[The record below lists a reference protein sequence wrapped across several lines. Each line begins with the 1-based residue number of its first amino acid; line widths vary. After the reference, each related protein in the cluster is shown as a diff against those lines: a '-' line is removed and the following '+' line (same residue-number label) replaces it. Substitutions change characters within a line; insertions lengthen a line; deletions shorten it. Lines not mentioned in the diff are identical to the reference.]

1 MEFENNK
8 IIKNFINSE
17 ETHSI
22 LEWVKSL
29 NHIHNCDNNHIK
41 EIRKNLNG
49 NSHMFDISNT
59 LLTNKITLFQSG
71 NDVINS
77 ELPQIFIDLINR
89 ISDTIS
95 IPKNN
100 VFLQILDMEKGGK
113 INPHYDTAIN
123 GYVTYKCNISVISHD
138 YTLNV
143 DKQIFNIQQ
152 SDLYCFEAS
161 LFKHWTEKEF
171 NSKRILLSYGFII
184 PYNMLGRTE
193 DDYRVRLSKRIE
205 KYFQ

>member
-1 MEFENNK
+1 MEFTNNK
-8 IIKNFINSE
+8 IIKKFINHE

-22 LEWVKSL
+22 LEWVNSL
-29 NHIHNCDNNHIK
+29 KHNHNCDNNHIK

-49 NSHMFDISNT
+49 NSYMFDISKT
-59 LLTNKITLFQSG
+59 LLTNKITSFQSG
-71 NDVINS
+71 NDVIDN
-77 ELPQIFIDLINR
+77 ELPQIFLDLIDR
-89 ISDTIS
+89 ISDDIS
-95 IPKNN
+95 IPKDN

-123 GYVTYKCNISVISHD
+123 GYITYKCNVSVISHD

-143 DKQIFNIQQ
+143 DKEIFDIQQ

-171 NSKRILLSYGFII
+171 NSKRILLSYGFIL
-184 PYNMLGRTE
+184 PYADLCRTE